1 MGVGNCG
8 PGTPLLLV
16 FPMPQAKTKYQRNQE
31 IANLRL
37 DAKTRFLA
45 AAKDPNRKEDISTL
59 IQASGLSKSAAYR
72 YLAGGLTKAE
82 SNKSKAW
89 LSPEEEEAQVD
100 ELLALAARGFGEVRK
115 QIAQRIE
122 DYIRIRDN
130 NPHFQIG
137 KNYVYNFC
145 QRHHNRLQMY
155 WTTSLTTIR
164 CKAMSPEIL
173 EHWWKLLAD
182 WFTKFGIKTA
192 KQIFGADEVGF
203 IFGHQH
209 KLCVVGP
216 KGIRNQY
223 QQTDPSRE
231 SCTLL
236 MLTCADGR
244 AWPPL
249 VIFKAS
255 EVLPYWG
262 LQNPLNASL

>member
-1 MGVGNCG
+1 MSKCKTSCRYKVYDPCSYIHEVKHVILQN
-8 PGTPLLLV
+8 PVSIQSLQSTLLYTRRDACDTR
-16 FPMPQAKTKYQRNQE
+16 QKCTDRCNSNTKYQRNQE

-155 WTTSLTTIR
+155 WTTSLTTIQ

-192 KQIFGADEVGF
+192 KQIFGADEV
-203 IFGHQH
+203 
-209 KLCVVGP
+209 
-216 KGIRNQY
+216 
-223 QQTDPSRE
+223 
-231 SCTLL
+231 
-236 MLTCADGR
+236 
-244 AWPPL
+244 
-249 VIFKAS
+249 
-255 EVLPYWG
+255 
-262 LQNPLNASL
+262 